1 MRHLK
6 QAVTLAV
13 SMSLTFGMGACSAK
27 APTDEQAAET
37 TTAEDAGTTAGTDS
51 NDPAIQAT
59 TSVANTIAEDEE
71 TLVSTIPER
80 FTQETYTDDETGL
93 SITYNLFLPASYD
106 ENGSYPLVVFIA
118 DSSCTGD
125 DATRSLTQGRGALV
139 WATDEWQA
147 AHPSIVVVPT
157 YPETI
162 LDDHDGYTTTPY
174 VELTKRF
181 IDHMSANYAVDQSRV
196 FGTGQSMGCMTT
208 LILASQYPD
217 LYAGCMFVDGQWDTT
232 TLAGLENQTFVYFAA
247 EDDTSAWT
255 GSQELMQLFDTNGT
269 TYGYMQWQGNWTP
282 DELSQAA
289 GRRRRWGRLHN
300 GRCRLS
306 HGLLRLCLPL
316 RCRYG
321 MALQPGRID
330 TTPRDRLPK
339 RRPSPSRDASSSPTR
354 DVWDKKAAA
363 SVPCRL
369 DLVQILCHDAGRR
382 GTEVG
387 AGALAVI
394 GLRTPLG
401 RRHVRSLSETEQ
413 LTADDRTVLV
423 TVAAGN
429 LLHLLVEALLCRIGL
444 RVAIAFDQSHD
455 HEGSGHAATD
465 LTHPSHATPE
475 GRGHAGH
482 HLRVNSRLLEGV
494 HVGHHHRLGAVISV
508 QEVLAGTRCPFLRI
522 IHVVSHH
529 TSMPYG

>member
-181 IDHMSANYAVDQSRV
+181 IDHMSANYAVDQSRI

-289 GRRRRWGRLHN
+289 AELFTSDSGHYFVSWATGTIDVSNAGPMMGGGQMGGHDN
-300 GRCRLS
+300 G
-306 HGLLRLCLPL
+306 GEGGPQ
-316 RCRYG
+316 G
-321 MALQPGRID
+321 QAPEGGPQGI
-330 TTPRDRLPK
+330 
-339 RRPSPSRDASSSPTR
+339 
-354 DVWDKKAAA
+354 
-363 SVPCRL
+363 
-369 DLVQILCHDAGRR
+369 AGE
-382 GTEVG
+382 GGEGG
-387 AGALAVI
+387 AGSMMGGAAYHMASFDYAYRCVAVMEW
-394 GLRTPLG
+394 LFN
-401 RRHVRSLSETEQ
+401 Q
-413 LTADDRTVLV
+413 
-423 TVAAGN
+423 VA
-429 LLHLLVEALLCRIGL
+429 
-444 RVAIAFDQSHD
+444 
-455 HEGSGHAATD
+455 
-465 LTHPSHATPE
+465 
-475 GRGHAGH
+475 
-482 HLRVNSRLLEGV
+482 
-494 HVGHHHRLGAVISV
+494 
-508 QEVLAGTRCPFLRI
+508 
-522 IHVVSHH
+522 
-529 TSMPYG
+529 

>member
-6 QAVTLAV
+6 QAMTLAV

-59 TSVANTIAEDEE
+59 TSMANTIAEDEE

-289 GRRRRWGRLHN
+289 AELFTSDSGHYFVSWATGTIDVSNAGPMMGGGQMGGHDN
-300 GRCRLS
+300 G
-306 HGLLRLCLPL
+306 GEGGPQ
-316 RCRYG
+316 G
-321 MALQPGRID
+321 QAPEGGPQGI
-330 TTPRDRLPK
+330 
-339 RRPSPSRDASSSPTR
+339 
-354 DVWDKKAAA
+354 
-363 SVPCRL
+363 
-369 DLVQILCHDAGRR
+369 AGE
-382 GTEVG
+382 GGEGG
-387 AGALAVI
+387 AGSMMGGAAYHMASFDYAYRCVAVMEW
-394 GLRTPLG
+394 LFN
-401 RRHVRSLSETEQ
+401 Q
-413 LTADDRTVLV
+413 
-423 TVAAGN
+423 VA
-429 LLHLLVEALLCRIGL
+429 
-444 RVAIAFDQSHD
+444 
-455 HEGSGHAATD
+455 
-465 LTHPSHATPE
+465 
-475 GRGHAGH
+475 
-482 HLRVNSRLLEGV
+482 
-494 HVGHHHRLGAVISV
+494 
-508 QEVLAGTRCPFLRI
+508 
-522 IHVVSHH
+522 
-529 TSMPYG
+529 

>member
-37 TTAEDAGTTAGTDS
+37 TTAEDAGTTTGTDS
-51 NDPAIQAT
+51 NDPAVQAT

-289 GRRRRWGRLHN
+289 AELFTSDSGHYFVSWATGTIDVSNAGPMMGGGQMGGHDN
-300 GRCRLS
+300 G
-306 HGLLRLCLPL
+306 GEGGPQ
-316 RCRYG
+316 G
-321 MALQPGRID
+321 QAPEGGPQGI
-330 TTPRDRLPK
+330 
-339 RRPSPSRDASSSPTR
+339 
-354 DVWDKKAAA
+354 
-363 SVPCRL
+363 
-369 DLVQILCHDAGRR
+369 AGE
-382 GTEVG
+382 GGEGG
-387 AGALAVI
+387 AGSMMGGAAYHMASFDYAYRCVAVMEW
-394 GLRTPLG
+394 LFN
-401 RRHVRSLSETEQ
+401 Q
-413 LTADDRTVLV
+413 
-423 TVAAGN
+423 VA
-429 LLHLLVEALLCRIGL
+429 
-444 RVAIAFDQSHD
+444 
-455 HEGSGHAATD
+455 
-465 LTHPSHATPE
+465 
-475 GRGHAGH
+475 
-482 HLRVNSRLLEGV
+482 
-494 HVGHHHRLGAVISV
+494 
-508 QEVLAGTRCPFLRI
+508 
-522 IHVVSHH
+522 
-529 TSMPYG
+529 

>member
-289 GRRRRWGRLHN
+289 AELFTSDSGHYFVSWATGTIDVSNAGPMMGGGQMGGHDN
-300 GRCRLS
+300 G
-306 HGLLRLCLPL
+306 GEGGPQ
-316 RCRYG
+316 G
-321 MALQPGRID
+321 QAPEGGPQGI
-330 TTPRDRLPK
+330 
-339 RRPSPSRDASSSPTR
+339 
-354 DVWDKKAAA
+354 
-363 SVPCRL
+363 
-369 DLVQILCHDAGRR
+369 AGE
-382 GTEVG
+382 GGEGG
-387 AGALAVI
+387 AGSMMGGAAYHMASFDYAYRCVAVMEW
-394 GLRTPLG
+394 LFN
-401 RRHVRSLSETEQ
+401 Q
-413 LTADDRTVLV
+413 
-423 TVAAGN
+423 VA
-429 LLHLLVEALLCRIGL
+429 
-444 RVAIAFDQSHD
+444 
-455 HEGSGHAATD
+455 
-465 LTHPSHATPE
+465 
-475 GRGHAGH
+475 
-482 HLRVNSRLLEGV
+482 
-494 HVGHHHRLGAVISV
+494 
-508 QEVLAGTRCPFLRI
+508 
-522 IHVVSHH
+522 
-529 TSMPYG
+529 

>member
-282 DELSQAA
+282 NELSQAA
-289 GRRRRWGRLHN
+289 AELFTSDSGHYFVSWATGT
-300 GRCRLS
+300 
-306 HGLLRLCLPL
+306 
-316 RCRYG
+316 
-321 MALQPGRID
+321 ID
-330 TTPRDRLPK
+330 V
-339 RRPSPSRDASSSPTR
+339 SN
-354 DVWDKKAAA
+354 
-363 SVPCRL
+363 
-369 DLVQILCHDAGRR
+369 AGPMM
-382 GTEVG
+382 GGGQMGEGGPQGQAPEGGPQGIAGEGGEGG
-387 AGALAVI
+387 AGSMMGGAAYHMASFDYAYRCVAVMEW
-394 GLRTPLG
+394 LFN
-401 RRHVRSLSETEQ
+401 Q
-413 LTADDRTVLV
+413 
-423 TVAAGN
+423 VA
-429 LLHLLVEALLCRIGL
+429 
-444 RVAIAFDQSHD
+444 
-455 HEGSGHAATD
+455 
-465 LTHPSHATPE
+465 
-475 GRGHAGH
+475 
-482 HLRVNSRLLEGV
+482 
-494 HVGHHHRLGAVISV
+494 
-508 QEVLAGTRCPFLRI
+508 
-522 IHVVSHH
+522 
-529 TSMPYG
+529 

>member
-51 NDPAIQAT
+51 DDPAIQAT

-181 IDHMSANYAVDQSRV
+181 IDHMSANYAVDQSRI

-289 GRRRRWGRLHN
+289 AELFTSDSGHYFVSWATGTIDVSNAGPMMGGGQMGGHDN
-300 GRCRLS
+300 G
-306 HGLLRLCLPL
+306 GEGGPQ
-316 RCRYG
+316 G
-321 MALQPGRID
+321 QAPEGGPQGI
-330 TTPRDRLPK
+330 
-339 RRPSPSRDASSSPTR
+339 
-354 DVWDKKAAA
+354 
-363 SVPCRL
+363 
-369 DLVQILCHDAGRR
+369 AGE
-382 GTEVG
+382 GGEGG
-387 AGALAVI
+387 AGSMMGGAAYHMASFDYAYRCVAVMEW
-394 GLRTPLG
+394 LFN
-401 RRHVRSLSETEQ
+401 Q
-413 LTADDRTVLV
+413 
-423 TVAAGN
+423 VA
-429 LLHLLVEALLCRIGL
+429 
-444 RVAIAFDQSHD
+444 
-455 HEGSGHAATD
+455 
-465 LTHPSHATPE
+465 
-475 GRGHAGH
+475 
-482 HLRVNSRLLEGV
+482 
-494 HVGHHHRLGAVISV
+494 
-508 QEVLAGTRCPFLRI
+508 
-522 IHVVSHH
+522 
-529 TSMPYG
+529 

>member
-247 EDDTSAWT
+247 EDDTPAWT

-289 GRRRRWGRLHN
+289 AELFTSDSGHYFVSWATGTIDVSNAGPMMGGGQMGGHDN
-300 GRCRLS
+300 G
-306 HGLLRLCLPL
+306 GEGGPQ
-316 RCRYG
+316 G
-321 MALQPGRID
+321 QAPEGGPQGI
-330 TTPRDRLPK
+330 
-339 RRPSPSRDASSSPTR
+339 
-354 DVWDKKAAA
+354 
-363 SVPCRL
+363 
-369 DLVQILCHDAGRR
+369 AGE
-382 GTEVG
+382 GGEGG
-387 AGALAVI
+387 AGSMMGGAAYHMASFDYAYRCVAVMEW
-394 GLRTPLG
+394 LFN
-401 RRHVRSLSETEQ
+401 Q
-413 LTADDRTVLV
+413 
-423 TVAAGN
+423 VA
-429 LLHLLVEALLCRIGL
+429 
-444 RVAIAFDQSHD
+444 
-455 HEGSGHAATD
+455 
-465 LTHPSHATPE
+465 
-475 GRGHAGH
+475 
-482 HLRVNSRLLEGV
+482 
-494 HVGHHHRLGAVISV
+494 
-508 QEVLAGTRCPFLRI
+508 
-522 IHVVSHH
+522 
-529 TSMPYG
+529 